1 MHSSREEDAIL
12 ALEDLYQVLHLKGN
26 TESVYRRKDQKS
38 EVNEVTS
45 VSRQSKKVRY
55 TILLRNE

>member
-12 ALEDLYQVLHLKGN
+12 VLEDLYQVLYLKGN
-26 TESVYRRKDQKS
+26 MESVYRRKDQKS